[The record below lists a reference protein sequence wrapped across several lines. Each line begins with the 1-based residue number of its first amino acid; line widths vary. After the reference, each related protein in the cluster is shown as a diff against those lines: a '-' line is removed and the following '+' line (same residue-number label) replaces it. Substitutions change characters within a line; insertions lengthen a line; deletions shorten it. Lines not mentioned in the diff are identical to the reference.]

1 MTRSRRVYQPPR
13 WHANYVAM
21 ALTKVEI
28 DHHENLKEMEKLSM
42 SIEDFKIDNEVA
54 GVGAGLGG
62 GFSIH

>member
-1 MTRSRRVYQPPR
+1 
-13 WHANYVAM
+13 M